1 MSSIIDG
8 PFQPSLLFLLRLELV
23 NTIGMSNAVV
33 VCMLT
38 LTSYY
43 NVVLHHF
50 VNIALC
56 DGRCKLHTPHSLLQ
70 SVSMCAD
77 CTVHNHCMC
86 CPLHS
91 VEFIVQHPSHFL
103 QLCVS
108 LCHY

>member
-1 MSSIIDG
+1 
-8 PFQPSLLFLLRLELV
+8 
-23 NTIGMSNAVV
+23 MSNAVV

-50 VNIALC
+50 VNIVLC
-56 DGRCKLHTPHSLLQ
+56 DGMCKLHTLSLLQ
-70 SVSMCAD
+70 SVSMCAV
-77 CTVHNHCMC
+77 CTVHNHCATLPILRS
-86 CPLHS
+86 PLYNIQ
-91 VEFIVQHPSHFL
+91 VTCYV